1 MLIGLWMAPVV
12 QAQDLPFQ
20 NGEELN
26 YTIRYK
32 YGLVVM
38 KAGTARYRLNTAIY
52 NQKQALKS
60 SLDFKTTSFFD
71 KVLMIRDTLTAYA
84 GMPDLTPLYHNR
96 SVNEGS
102 SHYTEEMWIRKHG
115 DAYTEVSVKRMKA
128 DVVRIDTIISVK
140 NLGYDFLNVFLYVQ
154 NMDYSRWNTGDIRQ
168 LTTFMGDR
176 KANII
181 IRYAG
186 QAILEKG
193 DNLKYNTFRLTIDIT
208 DEAFAE
214 SKNAMEVWISNDENH
229 IPLKLKAKLKIGA
242 AEAEVSSYKNLK
254 YPLTSE
260 IRLHG
265 NNTH

>member
-1 MLIGLWMAPVV
+1 MAQAM
-12 QAQDLPFQ
+12 QAQELPFQ

-38 KAGTARYRLNTAIY
+38 KAGTARYRLQTTTY
-52 NQKQALKS
+52 NHKQALKS

-96 SVNEGS
+96 SVNEGNH
-102 SHYTEEMWIRKHG
+102 HYTEEMWIREHG
-115 DAYTEVSVKRMKA
+115 NSYTEISVKRMKA
-128 DVVRIDTIISVK
+128 GEVRIDTLISVR
-140 NLGYDFLNVFLYVQ
+140 NLGYDFLNIFLFIQ
-154 NMDYSRWNTGDIRQ
+154 NIDYSRWNTGDSRNI
-168 LTTFMGDR
+168 TAFMGDR

-186 QAILEKG
+186 QAILDKG

-214 SKNAMEVWISNDENH
+214 SKNAMEVWISNDGNH

-242 AEAEVSSYKNLK
+242 AEAEISSYKNLK
-254 YPLTSE
+254 FPLSSE
-260 IRLHG
+260 IRLNG